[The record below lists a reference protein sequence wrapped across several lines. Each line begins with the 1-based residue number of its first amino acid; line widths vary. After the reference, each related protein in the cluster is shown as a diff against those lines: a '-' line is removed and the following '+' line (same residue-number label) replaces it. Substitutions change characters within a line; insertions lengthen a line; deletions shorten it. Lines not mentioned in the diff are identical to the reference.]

1 MLSARYTDTIATRV
15 PVAYRPIEVKSTRH
29 YVYIVQFDDD
39 DDMPT
44 LAVPRADLP
53 KLIAALQQH
62 VA

>member
-1 MLSARYTDTIATRV
+1 MLSAQYTDMTATRV

-29 YVYIVQFDDD
+29 YVYVTQFD

-44 LAVPRADLP
+44 LAVPRADLH

-62 VA
+62 AG